1 MTNTALWGRPDAK
14 TIPSALAILAAACSL
29 AAVTPSIDGAGNYT
43 FEVDGT
49 ETYSGVIAGT
59 DITVTKLG
67 DGELTLTGANT
78 FTGTLLVKAGTLVAA
93 PSATAGSPALV
104 VEDRATFK
112 SDGGGAGWTANAIKL
127 ASITITGHGV
137 NGQGAFVRASGTV
150 CRSATE
156 PTLKLLG
163 DSTVNFVINHNPGPV
178 NLNGYTLTKIGAGNW
193 DAYNSMGSLVPDG
206 EGGHGGIILKEGRL
220 QVQQLAFTTGSSANV
235 LELAGGAYASYSFS
249 GKGCPWTM
257 KVTANSTVT
266 SLSVP
271 SGNTRVL
278 WKGPVVLDG
287 GVLTLSHNEPDRVF
301 EFTEAVTAT
310 SASGNGIVANRG
322 ITYFDKDVD
331 IGSGTYLVTRYDTK
345 STDGPKVEFRGS
357 FSSTATDSGSFCPR
371 KGTTRFV
378 KSQNVSIASTVNT
391 TGDKQDYQ
399 GGSTGRVELVD
410 VVYAKLPKSVY
421 LAGTQT
427 IPATLY
433 ITNSV
438 CGGGGTINAGSNYS
452 FGILDMEDS
461 IVTNNAVSG
470 GGVNDGYQG
479 TRGAIYQRGGLMH
492 VPGSMTLGAAF
503 GNSHGCY
510 VKEGGVTEI
519 KGNDVYL
526 GNLGYGAMHLNGGT
540 AELPK
545 VTLARGHNPSKGN
558 SSGAGVYWQRGG
570 ATNDLYGLTF
580 GNTATTNGIAIAA
593 VEGAGTRCIVGGGQC
608 YHVARCPFTGILA
621 VNDGAAFRVMDMKR
635 YSDAARVEGSD
646 WHISVDGGILE
657 PAWIGERWGKGSTL
671 PDTLTVHSGG
681 MTLKTDSSGDYKWK
695 MPFDAPAGKIVGSIA
710 LPDDASFESGSQGLY
725 LAPPLVTISGA
736 GKGAAAVALFDKKT
750 RRVTGIHVVSPG
762 TGYDD
767 GTTATIR
774 PASGAPAGGFACP
787 VTLVDAPV
795 TGAGFTK
802 SGAGTF
808 FFECANTY
816 RGPTKVAEGRLEF
829 VHAES
834 LPAGSGLAVSAGATA
849 DLNGQTFTV
858 PTLEGAGTVADGS
871 LVVTNSVTL
880 TMITNSTLQVEGSLT
895 LGDGA
900 AVLLTGSIADLDPD
914 KSNVLLSAAGGIVCE
929 GAVSVPSLPAP
940 WAVLVRAKTIV
951 VRRQVGLRI
960 IIK

>member
-1 MTNTALWGRPDAK
+1 MKAK
-14 TIPSALAILAAACSL
+14 TTISAFAALAACSL
-29 AAVTPSIDGAGNYT
+29 AAVTPSIDEAGNYT

-49 ETYSGVIAGT
+49 ETYSGVIEGEG
-59 DITVTKLG
+59 ITVTKLG
-67 DGELTLTGANT
+67 DGELTLTGVNT

-112 SDGGGAGWTANAIKL
+112 SAGGGEAWVANAIKL

-137 NGQGAFVRASGTV
+137 NGQGAFVRASGTA

-156 PTLKLLG
+156 PVLKLLG
-163 DSTVNFVINHNPGPV
+163 DSTVNFAISHNPGTV

-193 DAYNSMGSLVPDG
+193 DAYNSMGSLVADG
-206 EGGHGGIILKEGRL
+206 EGGHGRIVLKAGRM
-220 QVQQLAFTTGSSANV
+220 QVQQQAFTAGSADNV
-235 LELAGGAYASYSFS
+235 LELAGGTYASYSIS
-249 GKGCPWTM
+249 GLKGCPWTM
-257 KVTANSTVT
+257 KVTADSTVT

-310 SASGNGIVANRG
+310 PASGNGIVANRG

-331 IGSGTYLVTRYDTK
+331 IGSGTYLVTRYDNK

-357 FSSTATDSGSFCPR
+357 FSSTATASGSFCPR

-378 KSQNVSIASTVNT
+378 KSQNVSISSTVNT
-391 TGDKQDYQ
+391 TSDKSSYE
-399 GGSTGRVELVD
+399 GGSTGRVEFID
-410 VVYAKLPKSVY
+410 VSFANIPKSVY
-421 LAGTQT
+421 LSGTQA
-427 IPATLY
+427 IPATMY
-433 ITNSV
+433 VTNSV
-438 CGGGGTINAGSNYS
+438 CGGGGTIYAGYNFS
-452 FGILDMEDS
+452 FGVLDMENS
-461 IVTNNAVSG
+461 IVTNNAMSG
-470 GGVNDGYQG
+470 GAVNDGYQG

-519 KGNDVYL
+519 KGTDVYL

-545 VTLARGHNPSKGN
+545 VTLARGHNPSKDN

-570 ATNDLYGLTF
+570 ATNYLYGLTF

-608 YHVARCPFTGILA
+608 YHVARCPFTAILA

-635 YSDAARVEGSD
+635 YGDAARVEGSD

-657 PAWIGERWGKGSTL
+657 QSWIGERWGKGSTL

-695 MPFDAPAGKIVGSIA
+695 MPFDAPAGKIVSSIA
-710 LPDDASFESGSQGLY
+710 LPEDVSFESGSQGLY

-787 VTLVDAPV
+787 VTLVDAPA

-829 VHAES
+829 VDAES

-849 DLNGQTFTV
+849 DLNGKTFTV

-871 LVVTNSVTL
+871 LVATDSVTL
-880 TMITNSTLQVEGSLT
+880 AMMTNSTLQVEGSLT

-914 KSNVLLSAAGGIVCE
+914 KSNVLLSATGGIVCA

-951 VRRQVGLRI
+951 VRRQVGTTI